1 MNGKTLE
8 QILSDIRAHLE
19 ADDLQA
25 ALRALER
32 LRPADQ
38 ADVFG
43 DLPAED
49 QARILPRLNLEDSA
63 DILEE
68 LSDEEA
74 ADLAE
79 RLAPQRLARIL
90 DQMEPDEAA
99 DLLGDLAP
107 QHAAETLQEMQD
119 ADEVRPLML
128 HPDETAGGL
137 MTSEF
142 LVLRAGMTA
151 ADAIEAL
158 RQWAPT
164 SDSSYYLFVVDRSDH
179 LVGVVSLRDLVV
191 ASPDRCLVEIMDREV
206 IRVPAETDQE
216 ECARLMSRY
225 DLLALPVVDAE
236 GRLVG
241 VITHDDLVDVLQ
253 EEATEDLQR
262 FGGAQPLGRP
272 YLSVGVLESVRK
284 RVWWLLLLFV
294 TETFT
299 GTVLRHF
306 EHHLQAAV
314 ALAFFVPLL
323 IGTGG
328 NAGSQTTSTIIRAIA
343 VGDIRLRDGLRAWL
357 HEMRVGLILGV
368 AMAAIAFVRAL
379 TWGTTS
385 QIGMAVGLS
394 ILAIVVWA
402 NSVGAVLPLI
412 ATKLRIDP
420 TVVSG
425 PFMSTLV
432 DATGLFIYFTIA
444 GAILG
449 L

>member
-8 QILSDIRAHLE
+8 QTLSEIRAYLE
-19 ADDLQA
+19 IDNLEA

-49 QARILPRLNLEDSA
+49 QERILPRLSIEDSA

-74 ADLAE
+74 VDVAE
-79 RLAPQRLARIL
+79 RLPPGHLARIL
-90 DQMEPDEAA
+90 DEMEPDEAA
-99 DLLGDLAP
+99 DLLGDLPP
-107 QHAAETLQEMQD
+107 QHAAETLREMQD

-128 HPDETAGGL
+128 HRDETAGGL

-151 ADAIEAL
+151 GDAIVAL
-158 RQWAPT
+158 RQWAPA
-164 SDSSYYLFVVDRSDH
+164 SDSTYYLFVVDRNER
-179 LVGVVSLRDLVV
+179 LVGVVSLRALVV
-191 ASPDRCLVEIMDREV
+191 AEPDRCLADIVDREV
-206 IRVPAETDQE
+206 IHVHTGIDQE

-225 DLLALPVVDAE
+225 DLLALPVTDDE

-241 VITHDDLVDVLQ
+241 VITHDDLVEVLQ

-272 YLSVGVLESVRK
+272 YLSVGVLPNVGK
-284 RVWWLLLLFV
+284 RIGWLLLLFV
-294 TETFT
+294 TGTLT
-299 GTVLRHF
+299 GTVIRHF
-306 EHHLQAAV
+306 EHQLNEVV
-314 ALAFFVPLL
+314 ALAVFVPLL

-328 NAGSQTTSTIIRAIA
+328 NAGTQTTSMIIRAVALGEIKL
-343 VGDIRLRDGLRAWL
+343 GDGLRVWF
-357 HEMRVGLILGV
+357 HEVCTGLLLGAAMGAV
-368 AMAAIAFVRAL
+368 ALVRAL
-379 TWGTTS
+379 TWGVSS
-385 QIGMAVGLS
+385 QLGLAVALS
-394 ILAIVVWA
+394 IVAIVVWA
-402 NSVGAVLPLI
+402 NSVGALLPLV
-412 ATKLRIDP
+412 ATRLRIDP

-425 PFMSTLV
+425 PLMSTIV
-432 DATGLFIYFTIA
+432 DATGLLLYFTIA
-444 GAILG
+444 GVILG

>member
-1 MNGKTLE
+1 MNRKTLD
-8 QILSDIRAHLE
+8 QTLSEIRAHLE
-19 ADDLQA
+19 DDDLA
-25 ALRALER
+25 AAIRSLER

-38 ADVFG
+38 ADIFG
-43 DLPAED
+43 DLPAEA
-49 QARILPRLNLEDSA
+49 QAQILPRLSIEDSA

-68 LSDEEA
+68 LSDQEA
-74 ADLAE
+74 VDLAE
-79 RLAPQRLARIL
+79 QLAPERLARIL
-90 DQMEPDEAA
+90 DEMEPDEAA
-99 DLLGDLAP
+99 DLLGDLEPA
-107 QHAAETLQEMQD
+107 HAAETLEGMQD

-128 HPDETAGGL
+128 HRDETAGGL

-142 LVLRAGMTA
+142 LALRAGMTA
-151 ADAIEAL
+151 ADAITAL

-164 SDSSYYLFVVDRSDH
+164 SEATYYLFVADRNEH
-179 LVGVVSLRDLVV
+179 LVGVVSLRSLVV
-191 ASPDRCLVEIMDREV
+191 ADPCGRVADIMDREIIQV
-206 IRVPAETDQE
+206 HTGTDQE

-225 DLLALPVVDAE
+225 DLLALPVVDDQ

-253 EEATEDLQR
+253 AEATEDLQR
-262 FGGAQPLGRP
+262 FGGTQPLGAP
-272 YLSVGVLESVRK
+272 YLSVGVFECVGK

-299 GTVLRHF
+299 GSVLRHF
-306 EHHLQAAV
+306 EHHLEAAV
-314 ALAFFVPLL
+314 TLAFFVPLL

-343 VGDIRLRDGLRAWL
+343 VGEIRIRDGLRAWF
-357 HEMRVGLILGV
+357 HEFRTGLLLGL
-368 AMAAIAFVRAL
+368 AMAAVAFVRAL
-379 TWGTTS
+379 TWGTGAPIS
-385 QIGMAVGLS
+385 LAVALS

-402 NSVGAVLPLI
+402 NCVGALLPIL
-412 ATKLRIDP
+412 ATRLRLDP
-420 TVVSG
+420 TVISG
-425 PFMSTLV
+425 PLMSTIV